1 LDQQFGLQIKDFDGK
16 AGNLWHVLFMS
27 VQLFVNPEFNW
38 LPKHQIH
45 YFCSNNLHHHMF
57 DNLSLKLDRAFKTL
71 KGTGKITEINV
82 ASTVKEI
89 RRALIDA
96 DVNYKVAKEVTDK
109 IKDEAMGRD
118 VLISVSPGQLLV
130 KITQEELTKLMG
142 TSKVDIKLS
151 GDPSVILISGLQGS
165 GKTTFTGKLGSLLK
179 RQGRQVLLVAC
190 DIYRPAAIDQ
200 LKVLGEQIGVE
211 VYAEPESKNALQIAN
226 NAIAYAKK
234 TGKKTV
240 VVDTAGR
247 LAVDE
252 AMMQEIELLKKSLN
266 PSETLFVVDAM
277 TGQDAVNTAKTFDE
291 RLDFDGVVL
300 TKLDGDT
307 RGGAAISIRHVVN
320 KPIKFI
326 STGEKM
332 ENLDVFHPDRMA
344 QRILGMGDV
353 ISLVERAQQSFDED
367 EARRLNAK
375 IRQNNFNFDDFLSQL
390 EQVKKMGNIKDLM
403 GMIPGMGKA
412 MKGLDIDEDSFKP
425 IEAIIRS
432 MTPKERQNPDCLDGR
447 RRKRIADGSG
457 RSIIEVN
464 NLMKQFEDMRK
475 MMKQMNKMGGA
486 KAAMS
491 KLLPPGGR
499 R

>member
-1 LDQQFGLQIKDFDGK
+1 
-16 AGNLWHVLFMS
+16 
-27 VQLFVNPEFNW
+27 
-38 LPKHQIH
+38 
-45 YFCSNNLHHHMF
+45 MF

-71 KGTGKITEINV
+71 KGTGKITEINI

-118 VLISVSPGQLLV
+118 VLISVSPGQLLI

-142 TSKVDIKLS
+142 STKVDIKLS
-151 GDPSVILISGLQGS
+151 GDPSVILIAGLQGS

-211 VYAEPESKNALQIAN
+211 VYAEPENKNAIQIAS

-247 LAVDE
+247 LAVDD
-252 AMMQEIELLKKSLN
+252 AMMQEIEQLKKALN
-266 PSETLFVVDAM
+266 PSETLFVVDSM
-277 TGQDAVNTAKTFDE
+277 TGQDAVNTAKTFDD
-291 RLDFDGVVL
+291 RLNFDGVVL

-367 EARRLNAK
+367 EAKRLNAK

-412 MKGLDIDEDSFKP
+412 MKGLDIDDDSFKP
-425 IEAIIRS
+425 VEAIIRS
-432 MTPKERQNPDCLDGR
+432 MTPKERQNPDIIDGR
-447 RRKRIADGSG
+447 RRKRLADGSG
-457 RSIIEVN
+457 RNITEVN

-486 KAAMS
+486 KAAMG
-491 KLLPPGGR
+491 KLMPPGMGKR
-499 R
+499 